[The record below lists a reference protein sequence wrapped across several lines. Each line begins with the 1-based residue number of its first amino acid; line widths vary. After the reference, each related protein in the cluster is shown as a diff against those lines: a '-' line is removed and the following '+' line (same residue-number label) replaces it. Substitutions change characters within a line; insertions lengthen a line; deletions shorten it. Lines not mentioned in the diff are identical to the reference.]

1 MKTQMT
7 SRERILAT
15 VAGQSADHVPLSM
28 EVHPSYSQYEPA
40 VATWKDQFERTEF
53 LLELGVDPMTEIWLP
68 DPCFH
73 PDVHVKTWKS
83 RDRKAGYTLLVKE
96 YETPAGTL
104 RHVIKETEDL
114 YTYHKINRN
123 TTGPIAD
130 LVDGVGLME
139 DVNPSR
145 SVEFPIQ
152 GPDDLAKMRYL
163 FRAPEGEELQRWRRQ
178 ALYAKRRAEETQ
190 TVCLARRIYAGSAV
204 LWLTDVQETML
215 TYQTNPEFVQEFLDI
230 LHAWHLQLLD
240 LVLDIGVDIVTRFGY
255 YDGPNFWGREY
266 FVKYLKPIMDRE
278 AEVCEQAGAYLSQQQ
293 SEGITQLVDV
303 YKGMKVHILREVDP
317 VQGDEDLA
325 LLKRELGAT
334 KTLMGG
340 VNCDVRL
347 AQADEKGVDDLVR
360 ETLALMAPGGRFI
373 LHPIPGV
380 YAGVP
385 WQKVLW
391 LIDAWKRYA

>member
-1 MKTQMT
+1 MS
-7 SRERILAT
+7 SRERILA
-15 VAGQSADHVPLSM
+15 ACAHAQPDHVPLHLD
-28 EVHPSYSQYEPA
+28 VHPSYQAYEPR
-40 VATWKDQFERTEF
+40 VATWRDQFERADAV
-53 LLELGVDPMTEIWLP
+53 LALGADAMVEVWLP
-68 DPCFH
+68 EPSFH
-73 PDVHVKTWKS
+73 PDVKVREWREPATGS
-83 RDRKAGYTLLVKE
+83 DSARLCKE
-96 YETPAGTL
+96 YETPAGVL
-104 RHVIKETEDL
+104 RQVIRETPDL
-114 YTYHKINRN
+114 YAWHKINRN
-123 TTGPIAD
+123 TRGPVAD

-163 FRAPEGEELQRWRRQ
+163 FRVPEGEELQRWRRQ

-255 YDGPNFWGREY
+255 YDSPNFWGREY